1 MTIRN
6 FVGQLIGNLL
16 RQVINHVVETLYSCY
31 FEKILIDKI
40 DSKLGYA
47 VIPTVKRTIGF

>member
-6 FVGQLIGNLL
+6 FVGQLIGNPL